1 MTPSVKQYSV
11 ILNDLGNLVIN
22 FVWYCGKYIYIYM
35 YINLVT
41 EKEWVKEENKE
52 S

>member
-22 FVWYCGKYIYIYM
+22 FVWYCGKYIYIHVHKSSYR
-35 YINLVT
+35 
-41 EKEWVKEENKE
+41 EKMSKGRK
-52 S
+52 